1 MAQRKNIARDD
12 ILLSAHALLATV
24 GFHGFSMRDLA
35 DEVGISSA
43 SLHHH
48 TPTKDELATAV
59 VQRERDRLNKRLAS
73 IGAEHEDWPRR
84 RPELMQSLA
93 ETRLTAVLAAELA
106 GLPPKCQAEL
116 RLLHSNLIGWLTRFA
131 TEAIRR
137 QEMPQNTEPE
147 ALAATML
154 ALAQGAALY
163 STLAPVDPTWL
174 LADLR
179 PVTSAL

>member
-1 MAQRKNIARDD
+1 
-12 ILLSAHALLATV
+12 
-24 GFHGFSMRDLA
+24 
-35 DEVGISSA
+35 
-43 SLHHH
+43 
-48 TPTKDELATAV
+48 
-59 VQRERDRLNKRLAS
+59 
-73 IGAEHEDWPRR
+73 
-84 RPELMQSLA
+84 MQSLT
-93 ETRLTAVLAAELA
+93 ETRLTAVLVAELA

-147 ALAATML
+147 ALAGTML

-163 STLAPVDPTWL
+163 STVAPVGRTWL